1 MHTYEQRDGV
11 LMSFLRKYAELRRQ
25 KGSIMCISL
34 DVKRRGESRKEY
46 VERLEQLV
54 ESTAPYAIAF
64 KVNENYTRHLSME
77 DHQEITQ
84 LCKSLGTLTIYDC
97 KLSDITSTAT
107 MGISIVKDM
116 GYDGLTVNP
125 IFGNLGQV
133 VKTAHDL
140 GLAVFS
146 VTLPSNPESARLFK
160 LDMGGKKLFEILAE
174 DAKISGADGLV
185 VSATETASANDIA
198 TIRSVVGEGP
208 IILFP
213 GIGVQGGD
221 LEKAIIYGGWNVLVN
236 IGRSVVDSPEPKK
249 VAAEYRDTLTDSW
262 IRMNAAL
269 EIIRTPGVYR
279 YSPDKPFILSSGKES
294 DYYVD
299 IRALY
304 SHPEP
309 RSKIAELMLVR
320 ISMEGNVDADKVATT
335 ETAGIPI
342 ASIVADRLCKGLV
355 YVRHKEKG
363 YGTGRRVEG
372 VVQNGD
378 KVICVDDLTT
388 TGETAEACVKAV
400 SELGGKVLAYYVVFD
415 REEGAAE
422 RLNSIGVR
430 LRYLT
435 NISTLKS
442 IMKKVA

>member
-1 MHTYEQRDGV
+1 
-11 LMSFLRKYAELRRQ
+11 MSFLRKYAELRRQ

>member
-1 MHTYEQRDGV
+1 
-11 LMSFLRKYAELRRQ
+11 MSFLRKYAELRRQ

-435 NISTLKS
+435 NSSTLKS

>member
-1 MHTYEQRDGV
+1 
-11 LMSFLRKYAELRRQ
+11 MSFLRKYAELRRQ

-198 TIRSVVGEGP
+198 TIRSVIGEGP

>member
-1 MHTYEQRDGV
+1 
-11 LMSFLRKYAELRRQ
+11 MSFLRKYAELRRQ

-309 RSKIAELMLVR
+309 RSKIAELMLVK

>member
-1 MHTYEQRDGV
+1 
-11 LMSFLRKYAELRRQ
+11 MSFLRKYAELRRQ

-309 RSKIAELMLVR
+309 RSKIAELMLV
-320 ISMEGNVDADKVATT
+320 
-335 ETAGIPI
+335 
-342 ASIVADRLCKGLV
+342 
-355 YVRHKEKG
+355 
-363 YGTGRRVEG
+363 
-372 VVQNGD
+372 
-378 KVICVDDLTT
+378 
-388 TGETAEACVKAV
+388 
-400 SELGGKVLAYYVVFD
+400 
-415 REEGAAE
+415 
-422 RLNSIGVR
+422 
-430 LRYLT
+430 
-435 NISTLKS
+435 
-442 IMKKVA
+442 

>member
-1 MHTYEQRDGV
+1 
-11 LMSFLRKYAELRRQ
+11 
-25 KGSIMCISL
+25 
-34 DVKRRGESRKEY
+34 
-46 VERLEQLV
+46 
-54 ESTAPYAIAF
+54 
-64 KVNENYTRHLSME
+64 
-77 DHQEITQ
+77 
-84 LCKSLGTLTIYDC
+84 
-97 KLSDITSTAT
+97 
-107 MGISIVKDM
+107 M

>member
-1 MHTYEQRDGV
+1 
-11 LMSFLRKYAELRRQ
+11 MSFLRKYAELRRQ

-185 VSATETASANDIA
+185 VSATETTSANDIA

>member
-1 MHTYEQRDGV
+1 
-11 LMSFLRKYAELRRQ
+11 MSFLSKYVEVRRQ

-34 DVKRRGESRKEY
+34 DVKRREGSKKEY
-46 VERLEQLV
+46 IYILKQLV
-54 ESTAPYAIAF
+54 ERTAPYAVAF
-64 KVNENYTRHLSME
+64 KVNENYTRHLSIE

-97 KLSDITSTAT
+97 KLSDITSTAIT
-107 MGISIVKDM
+107 GLGIIKDM

-125 IFGNLGQV
+125 VFGNLGQIAE
-133 VKTAHDL
+133 TAREL

-146 VTLPSNPESARLFK
+146 VTLPSNPESAKLFK
-160 LDMGGKKLFEILAE
+160 LDVGGKKFFEILAE
-174 DAKISGADGLV
+174 DAKLSRVEGVI
-185 VSATETASANDIA
+185 VSATETASANDIV
-198 TIRSVVGEGP
+198 TIRNIVGEEK

-213 GIGVQGGD
+213 GIGMQGGD
-221 LEKAIIYGGWNVLVN
+221 LEKIIVHGGWNILVN
-236 IGRSVVDSPEPKK
+236 IGRSIVESPDPEKA
-249 VAAEYRDTLTDSW
+249 AAEYKDALTDSW
-262 IRMNAAL
+262 IRVNAAL

-279 YSPDKPFILSSGKES
+279 HSSEKPFILSSGKES
-294 DYYVD
+294 DYYID
-299 IRALY
+299 IRTLY

-309 RSKIAELMLVR
+309 RGKIAELMLMK
-320 ISMEGNVDADKVATT
+320 ISMDGNANVDKVATT

-342 ASIVADRLCKGLV
+342 ASIIADRLCKGLV
-355 YVRHKEKG
+355 YVRHKEKS

-372 VVQNGD
+372 VIQHGD

-400 SELGGKVLAYYVVFD
+400 SELGGKVLAYYVVFE
-415 REEGAAE
+415 REEGAVE

-435 NISTLKS
+435 NASMLKNL
-442 IMKKVA
+442 MKKVA

>member
-1 MHTYEQRDGV
+1 
-11 LMSFLRKYAELRRQ
+11 MSFLRKYTELRRQ

-236 IGRSVVDSPEPKK
+236 IGRLVVDSPEPKK